1 MLLLIFI
8 YYFKNIL
15 CINDLH
21 HILAPLVEKYFSS
34 EDDLNLTDIYN
45 EVFSLESEE
54 SKKLLKDIGKK
65 YNIANQTFNDFP
77 EEDQKF
83 LRSFSFICML
93 SFDVYIKKMIIEQVI
108 DDLSSDSNEK
118 KVSS

>member
-1 MLLLIFI
+1 ML
-8 YYFKNIL
+8 
-15 CINDLH
+15 
-21 HILAPLVEKYFSS
+21 
-34 EDDLNLTDIYN
+34 DIYN